1 MKTLL
6 LTQAQ
11 KIAFSNNKTVN
22 PLTGRKIKK
31 GGPTYAALMRSIVG
45 AQRNMHAQRNNMPAQ
60 RVPKKRVAKQDQ
72 QFAVF
77 FYASITRNRIV
88 SPKKIVEWYKKQ
100 LKKFERIL
108 KVRVVKV
115 QHIKQ
120 NIFAIVW
127 SQKDESEYVIK
138 GKMMMDND
146 DDMNY
151 EIAPDSYV
159 IGRFIKIVKK

>member
-45 AQRNMHAQRNNMPAQ
+45 AQRNMHAQRNNMPA
-60 RVPKKRVAKQDQ
+60 PKKRVAKQDQ